1 MSDSEENGQIFLL
14 ILLSEGQITTFSWFL
29 CKISLDQDNV
39 SFESGSAI
47 SVLTLD

>member
-14 ILLSEGQITTFSWFL
+14 ILLSEGQITTCSWRP
-29 CKISLDQDNV
+29 CTISLEQDNV

-47 SVLTLD
+47 STLTLD